1 MIQIGFKP
9 EDVEVLKHGRYYH
22 EHPRVRIKMT
32 ALWLKSREKT
42 HQEICEITGISK
54 ATLVVYLKQY
64 QAEGLTGLQEIR
76 FRQPQSEME
85 TYAAVIKKHFE
96 QHPPASLKEAAYEIE
111 KLTGLKRSTV
121 QVSSFL
127 RKLGF
132 KARRITSIPA
142 KLDPIAQEDFVKK
155 S

>member
-1 MIQIGFKP
+1 MIHIAFKP

-22 EHPRVRIKMT
+22 EHPRVRKKMT
-32 ALWLKSREKT
+32 ALWLKSQEKA
-42 HQEICEITGISK
+42 HQEICDITGISK

-64 QAEGLTGLQEIR
+64 QTEGLTGLQEIR
-76 FRQPQSEME
+76 FHQPKSEMAA
-85 TYAAVIKKHFE
+85 YADEIKGHFE
-96 QHPPASLKEAAYEIE
+96 KHPPASLKEAAYEIE

-127 RKLGF
+127 RTLGF

-142 KLDPIAQEDFVKK
+142 KLDPIAQEEFVKK